1 MRRLIENILK
11 VLLVIL
17 LIGWVAMVFVDYF
30 RNGDGKDPLFCL
42 KSETKE
48 YYDGE
53 VYICTGLGYKS
64 FRYERK
70 CKTGT
75 AFGPFFTKEKSCTDN

>member
-1 MRRLIENILK
+1 MEGVVKTLL
-11 VLLVIL
+11 VLLLV
-17 LIGWVAMVFVDYF
+17 GWVAIVFIDYF
-30 RNGDGKDPLFCL
+30 KSADGKDPKFCI
-42 KSETKE
+42 KEKTKV
-48 YYDGE
+48 YSDGE

-75 AFGPFFTKEKSCTDN
+75 AFGPFFTKEKTCADK